1 MSMVVESL
9 DEEPQKI
16 DHLGKR
22 DSTSRPEIGLQ
33 EAMKQ

>member
-16 DHLGKR
+16 DHLGREIPRRALRSTCKR
-22 DSTSRPEIGLQ
+22 L
-33 EAMKQ
+33 